1 MLAATFV
8 ACFSVQSPKAETKDI
23 MRSYFILLVLTICCN
38 IMQAQAQGRL
48 VGQVRFADGEPAIS
62 AIVQLKE
69 LQAHAVTNVDGAF
82 TMEALPYG
90 SYTLEIA
97 SVESAPKHLELAVDK
112 DRIALEVVLDRSV
125 HALNEV
131 VVSGQSVRNRIE
143 TQGFSVAAVE
153 TGDVAFQSV
162 QANEMLDRTAGVRI
176 RQGGGLG
183 SRVDYNINGM
193 SGNAVRVFI
202 DGVPLANYGSS
213 FSLSSIPPAMIERV
227 EVYKGVVPA
236 HLSDDALGGAINV
249 VLRKEGRNSL
259 STSYSF
265 GSFNTHQWNL
275 NGSYRHDKSGF
286 VLRGSGFYNYSDNN
300 YKVWGDKIY
309 VTGSDGKISYVEA
322 ERFHDRYRSGGLTLD
337 AGFSEVDWADLFLV
351 GLVRSAG
358 DKQLQH
364 GATMETVYGNRFS
377 EQNNTLGKLSYQKD
391 GLFVEGLDVSL
402 YATYSKRTR
411 NTIDTVPYIYNWLGN
426 RVDLNGDGQW
436 DQWASGAEGGQAS
449 LAETPEER
457 YSLRSTVRYRFWR
470 QHSLSFN
477 FLRSH
482 FTRRPDDPLRPQ
494 AERQFQDVRR
504 LDKDVYGLTLESS
517 WGTEGRF
524 LSSLFYKQYQQQI
537 ALEEPIREGGVL
549 RSFHYS
555 KANREGGYGA
565 AFSFKLMPR
574 LTVLTSAEK
583 AVRLPEHNEVFGNDA
598 ENIDSAYE
606 LKPERSLNA
615 NLGFYLGRFSWGPH
629 RLYLQ
634 GNLFYRETRDMIRQA
649 IASQHAE
656 TFAFENQDEV
666 LSKGFDAELGYDYDR
681 KLSAVV
687 GVSSFNARFN
697 KQYDQHGAQYIY
709 YGDRLRNE
717 PFFTM
722 NAQVNYHLHD
732 LLQRHSR
739 TTLSANWAYVH
750 EFYRDWASLGG
761 ANKAMVPTQSLVDVG
776 LTHQM
781 SDKRLALSLDAK
793 NIFNQQAFDNWA
805 LQKPGRAFYVK
816 ITYTLL

>member
-1 MLAATFV
+1 
-8 ACFSVQSPKAETKDI
+8 
-23 MRSYFILLVLTICCN
+23 MRSRFTLLLFIICS
-38 IMQAQAQGRL
+38 IVWQAQAQGRL
-48 VGQVRFADGEPAIS
+48 NGQVRFSDGEPAIS

-69 LQAHAVTNVDGAF
+69 LQAHAVTNIDGAF
-82 TMEALPYG
+82 VLEALPYG

-97 SVESAPKHLELAVDK
+97 SLESEPKQLELAVNQE
-112 DRIALEVVLDRSV
+112 RVALEVVLERSV

-153 TGDVAFQSV
+153 TKEVALQSI
-162 QANEMLDRTAGVRI
+162 QANDMLDRTAGVRI

-337 AGFSEVDWADLFLV
+337 AGFSEVAWADLFLV
-351 GLVRSAG
+351 GLVRSQG

-377 EQNNTLGKLSYQKD
+377 EQDNTLGKLSYQKAD
-391 GLFVEGLDVSL
+391 LFTEGLDFSL
-402 YATYSKRTR
+402 YGTYSQRTR
-411 NTIDTVPYIYNWLGN
+411 STIDTVPYIYNWLGN

-436 DQWASGAEGGQAS
+436 DRWASGAEGNRPTR
-449 LAETPEER
+449 AENPEER
-457 YSLRSTVRYRFWR
+457 YSLRANVSYRFWR
-470 QHSLSFN
+470 QHSFSVNYLY
-477 FLRSH
+477 SH
-482 FTRRPDDPLRPQ
+482 FTRRPDDALRPQ

-504 LDKDVYGLTLESS
+504 LDKEVAGFTLQSA
-517 WGTEGRF
+517 WGAEGRL
-524 LSSLFYKQYQQQI
+524 LSSLFYKHYQQQI
-537 ALEEPIREGGVL
+537 ALEEPVREGGVL

-574 LTVLTSAEK
+574 LTLLTSAEN
-583 AVRLPEHNEVFGNDA
+583 AVRLPEHNEVFGNSA

-606 LKPERSLNA
+606 LKPERSWNG
-615 NLGFYLGRFSWGPH
+615 NLGFYLGRFSWGGH
-629 RLYLQ
+629 RFYLQ

-666 LSKGFDAELGYDYDR
+666 VSKGFDAELGYDYEQ
-681 KLSAVV
+681 KLEVV
-687 GVSSFNARFN
+687 YSLSSFNARFN
-697 KQYDQHGAQYIY
+697 KRFDAYGAQYIY

-722 NAQVNYHLHD
+722 NAHVRYKLKD
-732 LLQRHSR
+732 LVQPGSR

-776 LTHQM
+776 LTQAFA
-781 SDKRLALSLDAK
+781 DKRLALSLDAK

>member
-1 MLAATFV
+1 
-8 ACFSVQSPKAETKDI
+8 
-23 MRSYFILLVLTICCN
+23 MRSRFTLLLFIICSN
-38 IMQAQAQGRL
+38 VWQAQAQGRL
-48 VGQVRFADGEPAIS
+48 NGQVRFADGEPAIS

-82 TMEALPYG
+82 VLEALPYG

-97 SVESAPKHLELAVDK
+97 SLESEPKQLELAVNQE
-112 DRIALEVVLDRSV
+112 RVALEVVLERSV

-153 TGDVAFQSV
+153 TKEVALQSI
-162 QANEMLDRTAGVRI
+162 QANDMLDRTAGVRI

-193 SGNAVRVFI
+193 SGNAIRVFI
-202 DGVPLANYGSS
+202 DGVPMANYGSS
-213 FSLSSIPPAMIERV
+213 FSLSSIPPSMIERV
-227 EVYKGVVPA
+227 EVYKGVVPT

-259 STSYSF
+259 ATSYSF
-265 GSFNTHQWNL
+265 GSFNTHQWNM
-275 NGSYRHDKSGF
+275 NGSYRHDRSGF

-337 AGFSEVDWADLFLV
+337 AGFSEVAWADLFLV
-351 GLVRSAG
+351 GLVRSMG

-364 GATMETVYGNRFS
+364 GATMETVYGKRSS
-377 EQNNTLGKLSYQKD
+377 EHESTLGKFNYQKAN
-391 GLFVEGLDVSL
+391 LFTEGLDVSL
-402 YATYSKRTR
+402 YGTYSQRTR
-411 NTIDTVPYIYNWLGN
+411 STIDTVPYIYNWLGS

-436 DQWASGAEGGQAS
+436 DKWAAGAEGGSPS
-449 LAETPEER
+449 LSENPEER
-457 YSLRSTVRYRFWR
+457 YSVRANVSYQFWR
-470 QHSLSFN
+470 YHRFSANYLY
-477 FLRSH
+477 SH
-482 FTRRPDDPLRPQ
+482 FTRRPDDPLRPM
-494 AERQFQDVRR
+494 AERRFQDVRR
-504 LDKDVYGLTLESS
+504 LDKAVAGFTLEST
-517 WGTEGRF
+517 WGKKERL
-524 LSSLFYKQYQQQI
+524 LSSFFFKHYQQHI
-537 ALEEPIREGGVL
+537 SLEEPVRENGEF
-549 RSFHYS
+549 RAFHYS
-555 KANREGGYGA
+555 KDNREGGFGA
-565 AFSFKLMPR
+565 AFSYKLWPR
-574 LTVLTSAEK
+574 LILMTSAEK

-615 NLGFYLGRFSWGPH
+615 NLGFYLGRLSWGPH

-634 GNLFYRETRDMIRQA
+634 GNLFYRETQDMIRQA

-666 LSKGFDAELGYDYDR
+666 VSKGFDAELGYDYDR
-681 KLSAVV
+681 KLNVV
-687 GVSSFNARFN
+687 FSLSSFNARFN
-697 KQYDQHGAQYIY
+697 KRYDAYGAQYIY

-717 PFFTM
+717 PFFTL
-722 NAQVNYHLHD
+722 NGHVRYHLHELFQSD
-732 LLQRHSR
+732 SR
-739 TTLSANWAYVH
+739 TTLSANWGYVH

-776 LTHQM
+776 LTQQFA
-781 SDKRLALSLDAK
+781 DKRLALSLDAK

-805 LQKPGRAFYVK
+805 LQKPGRAFFIK